1 MNEETAVE
9 SLMGNDKSTQDIEV
23 VVELSS
29 PEKHSADTLQVDSD
43 DDGLSGT
50 LSRITVEEIAP
61 KSDNIADD
69 LGPRQS
75 CSRYRL
81 REKNHD
87 MEVELDK
94 KIPRNVRRY
103 YKHQKRLADA
113 FEDNLSSDGESDSGG
128 AGDKLHK
135 KAITRIVLMSLICNV
150 LLLIGKAV
158 ASYLSGSLAI
168 ISSLVDSAV
177 DLASSLI
184 FWYTNRAIKVTNFYE
199 YPAGKTR
206 LEPVA
211 VIILS
216 VIMTVAS
223 IQLIIT
229 SVTTI
234 INGSAD
240 PDISIATIIIIVL
253 TVVIK
258 FFLFIFAKR
267 VNSPSTNALSQD
279 HRNDILSNACA
290 LGFGYMGYKL
300 WKNADPVGAILISLY
315 IAFGWW
321 RTGSQ
326 QVRSLTGHTAQPEL
340 LQRLLWVCMH
350 HDNRVQFIDTLRA
363 YHFGNHLLVEAH
375 IVLPPS
381 MTLQE
386 AHDIGEPL
394 QQKLEKFPN
403 VERAFVHIDYEYEHN
418 PLVEHKMGGQTP
430 IK

>member
-1 MNEETAVE
+1 MDETAAAE
-9 SLMGNDKSTQDIEV
+9 SLMDDDKSIKDTEV
-23 VVELSS
+23 IVELST
-29 PEKHSADTLQVDSD
+29 PVNQPTDTLQVDSE
-43 DDGLSGT
+43 DDGFSGT
-50 LSRITVEEIAP
+50 VSRITVEEIAP
-61 KSDNIADD
+61 QSDNISDHI
-69 LGPRQS
+69 GPTMS

-81 REKNHD
+81 RSKNHD

-94 KIPRNVRRY
+94 KLPRNVRRY

-113 FEDNLSSDGESDSGG
+113 FEDNLSSDGESDS
-128 AGDKLHK
+128 DDFEKLHK
-135 KAITRIVLMSLICNV
+135 KAITRIVLLSLICNV
-150 LLLIGKAV
+150 ALLIGKAV
-158 ASYLSGSLAI
+158 ASYLSGSLSI

-184 FWYTNRAIKVTNFYE
+184 FWYTNRAIKGTNFYE

-229 SVTTI
+229 SITTI
-234 INGSAD
+234 VDNSAD
-240 PDISIATIIIIVL
+240 PDISLATIIIIVV
-253 TVVIK
+253 TIVVKIA
-258 FFLFIFAKR
+258 LFVCSRR
-267 VNSPSTNALSQD
+267 VKSASTSALAQD
-279 HRNDILSNACA
+279 HRNDVLSNACA

-300 WKNADPVGAILISLY
+300 WKNADPIGAILISLY

-321 RTGSQ
+321 QTGAR
-326 QVRSLTGHTAQPEL
+326 QVKSLTGHTAQPEL

-350 HDNRVQFIDTLRA
+350 HDSRVQFIDTLRA
-363 YHFGNHLLVEAH
+363 YHFGNQLLVEAH
-375 IVLPPS
+375 IVLPPT

-403 VERAFVHIDYEYEHN
+403 VERAFVHIDYEYEHD

-430 IK
+430 K